1 MSDICVASHHS
12 SIAELLADKEFLGLA
27 NREGFLVELRLDF
40 YSDLSIEN
48 LDRALK
54 VFAPRTVV
62 TCRHPDEGGKNP
74 KLSDAERLAFLQ
86 HAADVG
92 VEYVDVEKR
101 TPHEN
106 FNARGVRLVESFH
119 DFVTGPASDK
129 FDERLAEFPYTRG
142 AIEKVACLPKS
153 NEDQQGLIELCSLA
167 NVIRAL
173 GNTSIVIGMGEA
185 GLWTRILAPL
195 FNAPFS
201 FARGE
206 GAPGTAPG
214 QPTWRELDELYR
226 FRQMKPGWPVYGV
239 IGNPIGHSL
248 SPLLHNTA
256 LRELDL
262 PGVYVP
268 FKVEDDP
275 VEFVRA
281 FTAIGLRGVSIT
293 IPHKE
298 AAWEKIAE
306 LDSLAKNIGALNTL
320 TCRDGKWFATNT
332 DASAAADALESAAG
346 SLAGMK
352 VVILG
357 AGGAAKAVAFGVKER
372 GAEIFL
378 LNRTRERAEALAT
391 ACGGRVITHAELP
404 NAKIDAI
411 VNTTPIGMHPN
422 VDASPLEKDQIPQG
436 SIVFDTV
443 YNPLRTKLLNLA
455 AERGCKTV
463 EGWTM
468 FLGQGIRQFELWT
481 GKKAPREAMEKA
493 VLNALTQRQ
502 AKQK

>member
-27 NREGFLVELRLDF
+27 NRDGFLVELRLDF
-40 YSDLSIEN
+40 YSDLSIAN

-54 VFAPRTVV
+54 IFAPRAVV

-74 KLSDAERLAFLQ
+74 KLSDAERLSFLQ
-86 HAADVG
+86 HAADFG
-92 VEYVDVEKR
+92 VAYIDIEAR
-101 TPHEN
+101 TPHN
-106 FNARGVRLVESFH
+106 QFRSGRSKLIVSFH
-119 DFVTGPASDK
+119 DFQGGPHSMPD
-129 FDERLAEFPYTRG
+129 FDERLNKYPLHG
-142 AIEKVACLPKS
+142 IEKIAFVPLTHA
-153 NEDQQGLIELCSLA
+153 DQMELVQYCDLGQGIKHRKPGITL
-167 NVIRAL
+167 
-173 GNTSIVIGMGEA
+173 GMGEA
-185 GLWTRILAPL
+185 GLWSRILAPL

-248 SPLLHNTA
+248 SPLMHNTA
-256 LRELDL
+256 LRELSRD
-262 PGVYVP
+262 GVYVP
-268 FKVEDDP
+268 FKVDDNP
-275 VEFVRA
+275 VEFVEA

-306 LDSLAKNIGALNTL
+306 LDSLARNIGAINTL
-320 TCRDGKWFATNT
+320 NYRDGKWHATNT
-332 DASAAADALESAAG
+332 DAMAAADALESAAG
-346 SLAGMK
+346 SLAGK
-352 VVILG
+352 RVVILG

-378 LNRTRERAEALAT
+378 LNRTRERAETLAA

-404 NAKIDAI
+404 AAKIDAI
-411 VNTTPIGMHPN
+411 VNTTPIGMYPN
-422 VDASPLEKDQIPQG
+422 VDASPLEKEQIPQG

-468 FLGQGIRQFELWT
+468 FLGQGVRQFELWT
-481 GKKAPREAMEKA
+481 GAKAPRAAMEKA
-493 VLNALTQRQ
+493 VLGALTQRQ